1 MSSAGGAPGEIRR
14 ALSVVPSTNIIVPLT
29 RFIGRSALLSE
40 IDERVGAGDRLITL
54 VGPPGAGKTRLAL
67 RWSELAQ
74 QRYSGGTWF
83 VDLTEA
89 RGIPDLVAAVA
100 RTLGFATVQA
110 SSALGAAIALL
121 GPLALVL
128 DNFEGLA
135 PEAGPLL
142 RRWCEAAPEARV
154 VVTSRV
160 RLGISGEVALEVG
173 PLERPPPGLQDPR
186 QILAFEAV
194 ALFSDRARAVRGQ
207 GFDEGE
213 ILELAELVRELD
225 GLPLAIELAA
235 GRAHVLGPAEMRA
248 RLVRRFEVLSR
259 RTPQSGDRHA
269 RLEAAIEASWVA
281 LSPTE
286 QSALMQ
292 CGIFAGGFTLES
304 AEQVVDLEGAEVLDA
319 VGALRDRS
327 LVTTEA
333 GAGGTRFNLLASI
346 RAFAAARRAEQGE
359 GDALLDRHARCFAAA
374 AERYGDRLFRT
385 GEGPARRWLE
395 REQEN
400 LLAAVRT
407 LLAKPAST
415 WASTAPPLVE
425 TALAFDAVSL
435 ERSASER
442 IELLAAVHDR
452 AKAAGLDEAT
462 LARLCLAEGKILG
475 SHGRAE
481 EAIERLSQAAHLAER
496 AGLPAVEAEAQNQL
510 AVRHRQR
517 SQFAASEALG
527 LRALGLVRGTNHPR
541 VEAEVT
547 ACLGLMFGELGR
559 TDAAREADTRAL
571 DAFRALGDRASEGL
585 ALGNLAQLVQAAG
598 DFDRGEELYL
608 DAVDA
613 FRQARDRA
621 FEGIYLGL
629 HAELVHERG
638 DLARARVMYE
648 QALILL
654 SRCQVLHIE
663 GLVAGGLAALEAN
676 DGQLEAADRRF
687 RWALER
693 LVSCEVPAYLE
704 AVQVHRGHLD
714 LAQGDDAAVERA
726 RERLMALGYEETSEA
741 VRVAVRMLR
750 RALVG
755 RAPPAPLGIEIGPE
769 ALWFQL
775 PGQARVDLGRRGALR
790 RILLALAVH
799 RSQGALGA
807 EAILEAGWPRENVLP
822 DAAGKRVRV
831 AIATLRRL
839 GLERLILTRDDGY
852 VLDPSAEVRLTNRS

>member
-1 MSSAGGAPGEIRR
+1 MSSAPGEIRR
-14 ALSVVPSTNIIVPLT
+14 ALAVVPSTNIIVPLT
-29 RFIGRSALLSE
+29 RFFGRGALLSE
-40 IDERVGAGDRLITL
+40 IDRRLAEGDRLLTL

-74 QRYSGGTWF
+74 PSYSGGTWF

-89 RGIPDLVAAVA
+89 RGTPDLVAAVA
-100 RTLGFATVQA
+100 RTLGFATAQA
-110 SSALGAAIALL
+110 ASTLGAAMALL
-121 GPLALVL
+121 GPVALVL

-135 PEAGPLL
+135 REAGPLL
-142 RRWCEAAPEARV
+142 CRWCEAAPQARIL
-154 VVTSRV
+154 VTSRT
-160 RLGISGEVALEVG
+160 RLGIAGEVALEVG
-173 PLERPPPGLQDPR
+173 PLERPPADVLDPQ
-186 QILAFEAV
+186 QIAAFEAV
-194 ALFSDRARAVRGQ
+194 ELFADRARAVRGRAY
-207 GFDEGE
+207 DEAELVE
-213 ILELAELVRELD
+213 IAELVRELD

-259 RTPQSGDRHA
+259 RTPEQGDRHA

-281 LSPTE
+281 LQPTE

-292 CGIFAGGFTLES
+292 CGIFAGGFTLEA
-304 AEQVVDLEGAEVLDA
+304 AEAVVDLEGAEVLEA
-319 VGALRDRS
+319 ACALRDRS
-327 LVTTEA
+327 LLTAEA
-333 GAGGTRFNLLASI
+333 GPGGTRFNLLASI
-346 RAFAAARRAEQGE
+346 RAFAAARRAELAPADG
-359 GDALLDRHARCFAAA
+359 LSDRHARYFAEAAA
-374 AERYGDRLFRT
+374 RYGDRLFRT
-385 GEGPARRWLE
+385 GEGAARRWLE

-407 LLAKPAST
+407 LLAKPEPA
-415 WASTAPPLVE
+415 WAQTAPPLVE

-435 ERSASER
+435 ERSATER
-442 IELLAAVHDR
+442 IELLALVHAR
-452 AKAAGLDEAT
+452 AEATELGAAT
-462 LARLCLAEGKILG
+462 LARLCLAQGKILG

-481 EAIERLSQAAHLAER
+481 EAILRLRHAARLAER
-496 AGLPAVEAEAQNQL
+496 AGLRAVEAEAENQL

-517 SQFAASEALG
+517 SQFAESEALG
-527 LRALGLVRGTNHPR
+527 LRALGLVRGTDHPR

-585 ALGNLAQLVQAAG
+585 ALGNLAQLAQAAG
-598 DFDRGEELYL
+598 QFDRGEALYL

-613 FRQARDRA
+613 FRQARDRS

-638 DLARARVMYE
+638 ELPRARAMYE
-648 QALILL
+648 PALTLL

-663 GLVAGGLAALEAN
+663 GLVAGGLAALEASE
-676 DGQLEAADRRF
+676 GQLEASERRF
-687 RWALER
+687 RWAEER
-693 LVSCEVPAYLE
+693 LLRCEVPAYLE
-704 AVQVHRGHLD
+704 AVRVHRGHLD
-714 LAQGDDAAVERA
+714 LAEGEIDRAQG
-726 RERLMALGYEETSEA
+726 RLSALGYEQTSEA

-755 RAPPAPLGIEIGPE
+755 RAPPPPLGLEIGPE
-769 ALWFQL
+769 GLWFQL

-790 RILLALAVH
+790 RILLALAE
-799 RSQGALGA
+799 RRAQGALGS
-807 EAILEAGWPRENVLP
+807 EAILGAGWPGESVLP

-839 GLERLILTRDDGY
+839 GLEQLILTRDDGY
-852 VLDPSAEVRLTNRS
+852 VLDPGVELRITSRS